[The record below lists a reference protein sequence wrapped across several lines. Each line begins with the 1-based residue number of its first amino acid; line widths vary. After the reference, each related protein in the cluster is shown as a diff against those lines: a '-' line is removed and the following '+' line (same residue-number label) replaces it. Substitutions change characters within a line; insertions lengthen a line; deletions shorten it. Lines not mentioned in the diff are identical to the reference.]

1 MSDKIDLAEI
11 SGLARRTLR
20 TLGRVA
26 QQRSLSSSETT
37 ALAEAEEMLALVRV
51 ARAAMALM
59 QPTPEQLRDPMFLHR
74 AGEGL
79 RSELEAFTDSAKEN
93 SSA

>member
-1 MSDKIDLAEI
+1 MSDKVDLAEI
-11 SGLARRTLR
+11 DD
-20 TLGRVA
+20 
-26 QQRSLSSSETT
+26 
-37 ALAEAEEMLALVRV
+37 EASYHDSDEAMPVIAGDVRALVRAV
-51 ARAAMALM
+51 RAAMALM

-93 SSA
+93 SDA